1 MPIPPERDMQGDWI
15 DRMTG
20 IRGAQIRGEHLRL
33 PGYED
38 KLPTLEIFSYNDWV
52 EGGLQQINRI
62 GFGHI
67 AFKVDD
73 VAAVLKKLRVAGGG
87 QIREQIVT
95 DYPNNVVATIVYA
108 TDPEGNIVELQ
119 NWGVP
124 DNRLGVV
131 ILDDCIL
138 CRS

>member
-1 MPIPPERDMQGDWI
+1 M
-15 DRMTG
+15 
-20 IRGAQIRGEHLRL
+20 
-33 PGYED
+33 
-38 KLPTLEIFSYNDWV
+38 
-52 EGGLQQINRI
+52 QQINRI

-67 AFKVDD
+67 AFEVDD

-119 NWGVP
+119 NWGYP
-124 DNRLGVV
+124 ITD
-131 ILDDCIL
+131 
-138 CRS
+138 

>member
-1 MPIPPERDMQGDWI
+1 MNII
-15 DRMTG
+15 
-20 IRGAQIRGEHLRL
+20 
-33 PGYED
+33 
-38 KLPTLEIFSYNDWV
+38 
-52 EGGLQQINRI
+52 
-62 GFGHI
+62 
-67 AFKVDD
+67 DD

-131 ILDDCIL
+131 IFDDCIL
-138 CRS
+138 CRSWVQHNVNPED